1 MKLSIVM
8 PCLNEAAA
16 IEKSVACVRGALSEL
31 LSSTQISSAEI
42 VLVDDGSTDQTW
54 ELISQLSK
62 NDGIVKGIKLARN
75 FGHQPALLA
84 GLFRSTGDA
93 VITMD
98 ADLQD
103 DPSLIQVMVTAF
115 QKGSE
120 IVFAV
125 RDDRASDSFFKR
137 TSALFYYNLMKKLGV
152 NLIENHADFRLM
164 SRRAIDHLKEYP
176 ERNIFLRG
184 IVPMLGLNSTIVRY
198 RRAARIAG
206 FTKYP
211 LLKMLA
217 FAWEGVTS
225 FSIAPL
231 RLITLAGIG
240 FALGSLSITAWALW
254 IGLFTEK
261 AVPGWTSTV
270 APLYFL
276 GGIQLFALGVV
287 GEYAAKIYLE
297 TKRRP
302 SFQIETETTDRLIS
316 PTVKE
321 GIRHH

>member
-1 MKLSIVM
+1 MAKSGANDRKQVFQNTKSFTKLIPIDYHYSPIIKPRKFEMPKLSRDALRTRITELQKQLAAV
-8 PCLNEAAA
+8 EA
-16 IEKSVACVRGALSEL
+16 
-31 LSSTQISSAEI
+31 
-42 VLVDDGSTDQTW
+42 
-54 ELISQLSK
+54 SK
-62 NDGIVKGIKLARN
+62 GPAVK
-75 FGHQPALLA
+75 
-84 GLFRSTGDA
+84 
-93 VITMD
+93 
-98 ADLQD
+98 
-103 DPSLIQVMVTAF
+103 QVKA
-115 QKGSE
+115 
-120 IVFAV
+120 
-125 RDDRASDSFFKR
+125 
-137 TSALFYYNLMKKLGV
+137 LMKKLGV

-321 GIRHH
+321 GISHH

>member
-1 MKLSIVM
+1 M
-8 PCLNEAAA
+8 PCLNEAPA
-16 IEKSVACVRGALSEL
+16 IEQSVARVRGVLKEL
-31 LSSTQISSAEI
+31 LASTQIENAEI

-54 ELISQLSK
+54 ELISQLSER
-62 NDGIVKGIKLARN
+62 DELVKGIKLTRN
-75 FGHQPALLA
+75 YGHQPALLA

-103 DPSLIQVMVTAF
+103 DPSLIQAMVTAY

-120 IVFAV
+120 IVFGV
-125 RDDRASDSFFKR
+125 RDDRSSDSFFKR
-137 TSALFYYNLMKKLGV
+137 TTALVYYRLMKKLGV

-164 SRRAIDHLKEYP
+164 SRRAIELLKEYP
-176 ERNIFLRG
+176 ERNMFLRG
-184 IVPMLGLNSTIVRY
+184 IVPMLGLSATSVKYQRS
-198 RRAARIAG
+198 ARIAG
-206 FTKYP
+206 LTKYP
-211 LLKMLA
+211 IAKMLA

-225 FSIAPL
+225 LSIAPL
-231 RLITLAGIG
+231 RLITVAGIA

-316 PTVKE
+316 PTVEE
-321 GIRHH
+321 GINRH